1 MLHTNRLGIV
11 LLVLGLAIVAIVAW
25 PRTPAA
31 IGAPVAGGDPNLADL
46 SLIPSDVR
54 GNGKYSFFILERE
67 NSSQRWFMRFNSETG
82 DLEKLTPSS
91 GWAAVGSTSGLGR

>member
-1 MLHTNRLGIV
+1 MLRANKIGIV
-11 LLVLGLAIVAIVAW
+11 LVVLGLAVAAIVAW
-25 PRTPAA
+25 PRTPVAIAA
-31 IGAPVAGGDPNLADL
+31 PIAGGDPNLADL

-54 GNGKYSFFILERE
+54 GTGKYAFFILERE

-91 GWAAVGSTSGLGR
+91 GWAPVASTSNLGR